1 MLGREGS
8 DIDGGTESLGGT
20 VEVGV
25 SGTGLRGLHL
35 YGDKARD
42 GKYGKGRS
50 KWGVTGHEG
59 AGGGSHDEV
68 NLF

>member
-25 SGTGLRGLHL
+25 SGTGVKGVALIWRQGKGWEGHSME
-35 YGDKARD
+35 RD
-42 GKYGKGRS
+42 GAN
-50 KWGVTGHEG
+50 GV
-59 AGGGSHDEV
+59 
-68 NLF
+68 